1 MPPANLTVAWWPNPQ
16 QTRRAFTLIE
26 LLVVIAIIAILA
38 ALLLPALAGAKER
51 SRRVACKNNARQFV
65 LAAQLVADDNEQLWP
80 SGASDMGPLDDHVP
94 VLRTNTR
101 NALIEY
107 ANTHRILEC
116 PSLGPPFQTNVTG
129 WVNPDGYGYIIG
141 YNYLGGHT
149 NTPWPALLSGGAIWY
164 SPRKTTDV
172 PPATLFGDRTV
183 VLVTDLNDWSP
194 GYGKTFAPHG
204 RNGPILQAGDYSNA
218 GADGASSADI
228 GAVGGNVGLTDG
240 SVAWKTMKQMRL
252 YRGSQQWGYDG
263 CWAMW

>member
-1 MPPANLTVAWWPNPQ
+1 VNLATPLPAN
-16 QTRRAFTLIE
+16 RRRACLAFTLIE

-51 SRRVACKNNARQFV
+51 SRRTACKNNVRQFI
-65 LAAQLVADDNEQLWP
+65 LAAHLVADDNEQLWP
-80 SGASDMGPLDDHVP
+80 SGASDMGPLDDHIP

-116 PSLGPPFQTNVTG
+116 PSLGPPFQTNLNG
-129 WVNPDGYGYIIG
+129 WINQDGYGYIIG

-149 NTPWPALLSGGAIWY
+149 NTPWSALLAGGAVWY
-164 SPRKTTDV
+164 SPRKTTDAP
-172 PPATLFGDRTV
+172 PPALFDNGGL

-204 RNGPILQAGDYSNA
+204 RNGPILEAGDYGNA
-218 GADGASSADI
+218 GASGASSADI
-228 GAVGGNVGLTDG
+228 GAIGGNVGLVDG
-240 SVAWKTMKQMRL
+240 SVSWKTVKHMRL
-252 YRGSQQWGYDG
+252 FRGSQQWGYDG

>member
-1 MPPANLTVAWWPNPQ
+1 VNFPIPSSPS
-16 QTRRAFTLIE
+16 RRQACFAFTLIE

-38 ALLLPALAGAKER
+38 ALLLPALVSAKER
-51 SRRVACKNNARQFV
+51 SRRTACKNNARQFI
-65 LAAQLVADDNEQLWP
+65 LAAQLAADDNEQWWP
-80 SGASDMGPLDDHVP
+80 SGASDMGPLDDHIP

-107 ANTHRILEC
+107 ATTHRILEC
-116 PSLGPPFQTNVTG
+116 PSLGPPFQTNVNG
-129 WVNPDGYGYIIG
+129 WINPDGYGYIIG
-141 YNYLGGHT
+141 YNYMGGHT
-149 NTPWPALLSGGAIWY
+149 NTPWPPLLAGGAVWY

-172 PPATLFGDRTV
+172 PPPTLFQDRTV

-204 RNGPILQAGDYSNA
+204 RNGPILQAGYYGNT
-218 GADGASSADI
+218 GAEGASSADI
-228 GAVGGNVGLTDG
+228 GAIGGNVGLTDG
-240 SVAWKTMKQMRL
+240 SVTWKTVKQMRL